1 MSSRREFITLLGG
14 AAPVWAIAPRG
25 QPTPHMLSASS
36 QARLAHRARV
46 TTA

>member
-1 MSSRREFITLLGG
+1 VKRRTFISLLG
-14 AAPVWAIAPRG
+14 AAAAVWAIAARG
-25 QPTPHMLSASS
+25 QQTPHMLSASS